1 MDTELKIDSIDSKST
16 KMPEREEDDFDVI
29 EEQLLPPV
37 NEFKRFMKVF
47 LHRKVVVFGLLLVLL
62 VLAAGLFPYQ
72 LAPHDPFQMNLMN
85 NLQPPSG
92 SYLLGTDDL
101 GRCLLSRIIHG
112 ARLALITGVATVFV
126 SSIIGSILG
135 LIAGFGGKVIE
146 DVIMR
151 LTDMW
156 ISIPPLLIMM
166 LVGAI
171 IGRGVFGI
179 VIAVAAGMFP
189 AYIRLVYGQTMTVK
203 QNDFIK
209 ASLAMGDSKL
219 RIIFRHILPNC
230 MSPMIVTMTMS
241 LGGAVMAE
249 AGLSFLGLGLAP
261 PSPAWGTMANDG
273 YMHLASLPLLSIAPG
288 IALVVVVFGF
298 NMVGDGIR
306 DALDPKMRGT
316 MD

>member
-1 MDTELKIDSIDSKST
+1 
-16 KMPEREEDDFDVI
+16 
-29 EEQLLPPV
+29 
-37 NEFKRFMKVF
+37 
-47 LHRKVVVFGLLLVLL
+47 
-62 VLAAGLFPYQ
+62 
-72 LAPHDPFQMNLMN
+72 
-85 NLQPPSG
+85 
-92 SYLLGTDDL
+92 
-101 GRCLLSRIIHG
+101 
-112 ARLALITGVATVFV
+112 
-126 SSIIGSILG
+126 
-135 LIAGFGGKVIE
+135 
-146 DVIMR
+146 
-151 LTDMW
+151 MW
-156 ISIPPLLIMM
+156 ISIPPLLIMI

-189 AYIRLVYGQTMTVK
+189 GYIRLVYGQAMTVK

-273 YMHLASLPLLSIAPG
+273 YIHLASLPLLSIAPG
-288 IALVVVVFGF
+288 IALVVLVFGF